1 MEEIIL
7 DDEEI
12 ATYAKLFKYREVSKD
27 KFFLTFYN
35 GHLEAFYKFLVHI
48 IRKHFRHLDCFSN
61 AQMLNANY
69 LVKHHGMPCGIY
81 HGSWLSGSKYLVTL
95 TPGLGVIGEEFLY
108 IYVQSEADAV
118 EKAMTQIHDAIF
130 NVKSVWGTDKLK
142 EAIVKEIVNACQ
154 I

>member
-35 GHLEAFYKFLVHI
+35 GHLEAFYKFLLHI
-48 IRKHFRHLDCFSN
+48 IRKHFRNLDHFSN
-61 AQMLNANY
+61 AKMLNANY
-69 LVKHHGMPCGIY
+69 LVEHHGMPCGIY
-81 HGSWLSGSKYLVTL
+81 HGSWLDGSEYLVTL
-95 TPGLGVIGEEFLY
+95 TPGLGMIGDEVLY

-118 EKAMTQIHDAIF
+118 GNAMTLIHDAIF
-130 NVKSVWGTDKLK
+130 SVKSVWGTEKLK
-142 EAIVKEIVNACQ
+142 EAIVKEILNVCQ
-154 I
+154 L

>member
-48 IRKHFRHLDCFSN
+48 IRKNFRNLDRFSN
-61 AQMLNANY
+61 AEMFNAKY
-69 LVKHHGMPCGIY
+69 LVKHHGTPCGIY
-81 HGSWLSGSKYLVTL
+81 HGSWLSGSEYLVTL
-95 TPGLGVIGEEFLY
+95 TPGVGVICEEVLY
-108 IYVQSEADAV
+108 INVQTEADAV
-118 EKAMTQIHDAIF
+118 ETAMNRIHDAISC
-130 NVKSVWGTDKLK
+130 VKSVWGTDKLK
-142 EAIVKEIVNACQ
+142 EAIVKEILNSCQ

>member
-1 MEEIIL
+1 MEEITL
-7 DDEEI
+7 NDEEI

-69 LVKHHGMPCGIY
+69 LVKHHGTPCGIY
-81 HGSWLSGSKYLVTL
+81 HGSWLSGLRR
-95 TPGLGVIGEEFLY
+95 GGAN
-108 IYVQSEADAV
+108 SEWRKPPQV
-118 EKAMTQIHDAIF
+118 RILPSPLH
-130 NVKSVWGTDKLK
+130 LK
-142 EAIVKEIVNACQ
+142 KN
-154 I
+154 